1 VITMMLPVSGI
12 YGTRKRVASGIPAV
26 GSPRHA
32 HVWQQRPA
40 GTAPG
45 AFVIKG
51 VSVTDN
57 STGVSEVECRP
68 T

>member
-1 VITMMLPVSGI
+1 MLLTASGI
-12 YGTRKRVASGIPAV
+12 YGARMRVESGIPAV
-26 GSPRHA
+26 VSPRHA
-32 HVWQQRPA
+32 HVWQKRPA

>member
-1 VITMMLPVSGI
+1 VITMMLPISGI
-12 YGTRKRVASGIPAV
+12 YGARVRVESGIPTV

-32 HVWQQRPA
+32 QVWQKRPA
-40 GTAPG
+40 GTALG

>member
-1 VITMMLPVSGI
+1 MMLPVSGI
-12 YGTRKRVASGIPAV
+12 SGARVRVEAGMPAV

-32 HVWQQRPA
+32 YVWQKRPA
-40 GTAPG
+40 GTALG